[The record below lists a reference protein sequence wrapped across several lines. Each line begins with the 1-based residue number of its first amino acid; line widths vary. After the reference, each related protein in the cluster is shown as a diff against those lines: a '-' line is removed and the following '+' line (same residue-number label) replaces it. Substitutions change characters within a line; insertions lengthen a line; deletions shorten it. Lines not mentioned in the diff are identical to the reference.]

1 MIKPTINIAHPTEI
15 KYDDRT
21 YKLNHPLEIFVIVGK
36 DGDNLF
42 SCKELDMTA
51 HGDSFESAREAF
63 CFTFDATY
71 KNYAEESDE
80 KLTVKA
86 KKLKKKLLELV
97 KEIL

>member
-1 MIKPTINIAHPTEI
+1 MTKPTVGISYTTEI
-15 KYDDRT
+15 PYNDRT

-36 DGDNLF
+36 DGVNLF

-80 KLTVKA
+80 KLTTKA
-86 KKLKKKLLELV
+86 KKLKKKLLKLI

>member
-1 MIKPTINIAHPTEI
+1 MTKPTVGISYTTEI
-15 KYDDRT
+15 PYNDRT
-21 YKLNHPLEIFVIVGK
+21 YKLNHPLKIFVIVGK
-36 DGDNLF
+36 DGVNLF

-80 KLTVKA
+80 KLSKGSQ
-86 KKLKKKLLELV
+86 KLKKLLLKLV
-97 KEIL
+97 KNIL